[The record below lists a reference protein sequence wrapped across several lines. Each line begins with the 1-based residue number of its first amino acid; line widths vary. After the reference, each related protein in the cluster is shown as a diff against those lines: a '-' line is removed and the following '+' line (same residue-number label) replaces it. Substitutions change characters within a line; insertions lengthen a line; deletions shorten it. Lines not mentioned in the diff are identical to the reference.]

1 MTGEK
6 IESFSGEYRWLS
18 NFWPA
23 KVELDGLVYPSV
35 EHAFQ
40 AAKSLDPNERAKI
53 QTATSAADAK
63 RMGRHVTMRP
73 DWDQAKVGIMEDLL
87 AKKFAD
93 PTLAQKLLDT
103 GACRLVEGNAW
114 GDRFWG
120 VCDGRGENWLGK
132 LLVLTR
138 DKVQRGYLGKQIF
151 SKEVSGEQQT
161 FVSPAMAP
169 KGEGRVVHCKK
180 EPYDVYIGRP
190 SKWGNPFTH
199 KAGTTAQTVVGS
211 REEAVEAYREWIT
224 TQPDLMAALPE
235 LKGKT
240 LGCWCAPQVC
250 HGDVLVDL
258 CARLEAPTI
267 EPIDPLREESAETA
281 QEHPMKEQPNRP
293 KAGEFPGVVY
303 TKGQMPAFAPPRRPR
318 V

>member
-1 MTGEK
+1 MVDGE

-35 EHAFQ
+35 EHAYQ
-40 AAKSLDPNERAKI
+40 AAKTLDSNERAKI
-53 QTATSAADAK
+53 QTAISAADAK
-63 RMGRHVTMRP
+63 RMGRHVTMRS

-93 PTLAQKLLDT
+93 PVLAQKLLDT
-103 GACRLVEGNAW
+103 GSCKLVEGNAW

-120 VCDGRGENWLGK
+120 VCGGSGANWLGK
-132 LLVLTR
+132 LLTLTR
-138 DKVQRGYLGKQIF
+138 DKVQRGYLAKQVF
-151 SKEVSGEQQT
+151 SKEAPVEQHT
-161 FVSPAMAP
+161 FVSPAIVP
-169 KGEGRVVHCKK
+169 QGVGRVVHCKK
-180 EPYDVYIGRP
+180 EPYDIYIGRP

-235 LKGKT
+235 LRGKT

-258 CARLEAPTI
+258 CARLEAPTVKS
-267 EPIDPLREESAETA
+267 IDPLLEAPAEIA
-281 QEHPMKEQPNRP
+281 QEQPARGQPNQP

-303 TKGQMPAFAPPRRPR
+303 TRGQAPAFTSPRRPK